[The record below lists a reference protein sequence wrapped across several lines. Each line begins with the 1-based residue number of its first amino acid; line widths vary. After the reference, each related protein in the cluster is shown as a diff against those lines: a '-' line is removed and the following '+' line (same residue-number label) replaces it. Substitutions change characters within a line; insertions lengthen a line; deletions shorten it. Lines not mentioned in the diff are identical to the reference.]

1 MIIFFGTRSTHLN
14 NKHFEH
20 TVCPECG
27 QKGHI
32 YCSIFGNYAHVF
44 WIPFF
49 PYKKKAIAQC
59 MYCKRQYSL
68 YEIPDE
74 IKNEVYHF
82 KASVRTPV
90 WHWLGLILAVFFI
103 ISITTGFLIY
113 GFKTTQERNENNNA
127 YIASPE
133 VSDVYSYKEE
143 EENISGYSLM
153 RIEAIQNDTI
163 YFADNKYVTKYSS
176 KVHELHA
183 DSLYD
188 KENLIFYTLSE
199 LKTLLKE
206 GKIIRIY
213 RKPPVLLEEFE
224 QHEPEIISEE

>member
-32 YCSIFGNYAHVF
+32 HCSIFGNYAHVF

-74 IKNEVYHF
+74 IKNEVYHL
-82 KASVRTPV
+82 KASAHTPI
-90 WHWLGLILAVFFI
+90 WHWLGLILAGCFI
-103 ISITTGFLIY
+103 TGFLIY
-113 GFKTTQERNENNNA
+113 GFKTTQERNKNNNA

-133 VSDVYSYKEE
+133 VSLHPKRT
-143 EENISGYSLM
+143 ENITE
-153 RIEAIQNDTI
+153 R
-163 YFADNKYVTKYSS
+163 
-176 KVHELHA
+176 
-183 DSLYD
+183 
-188 KENLIFYTLSE
+188 
-199 LKTLLKE
+199 
-206 GKIIRIY
+206 R
-213 RKPPVLLEEFE
+213 
-224 QHEPEIISEE
+224 